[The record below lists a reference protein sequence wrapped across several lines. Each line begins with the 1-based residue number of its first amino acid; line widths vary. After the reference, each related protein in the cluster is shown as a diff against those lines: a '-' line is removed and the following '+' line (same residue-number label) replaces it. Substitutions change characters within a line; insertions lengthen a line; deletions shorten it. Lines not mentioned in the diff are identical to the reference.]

1 MALRRGRNVIGGF
14 WSDFQSFILR
24 GNVVDL
30 AVAVILGGAFGK
42 IVESLVSDVV
52 TPALLNPA
60 LQSAKVDELAKLSF
74 NGILYGK
81 FLAAVINFIVIALVV
96 YLIIKTLEAFR
107 RRLALQAEAEQAP
120 IPETDPQVSAQE
132 RLVQSLDRLTQ
143 VLESRS
149 SSQL

>member
-81 FLAAVINFIVIALVV
+81 FLAAVINFVVIAFMV

-107 RRLALQAEAEQAP
+107 RRLADQAAT
-120 IPETDPQVSAQE
+120 PEPDPQVSAEE

-149 SSQL
+149 SSQV

>member
-1 MALRRGRNVIGGF
+1 MALRRGRSVNGGF
-14 WSDFQSFILR
+14 WHDFRSFVLR

-42 IVESLVSDVV
+42 IIESLVSDVV

-60 LQSAKVDELAKLSF
+60 LQSAKVDDLTKLSF

-81 FLAAVINFIVIALVV
+81 FLAAVINFLVIAFVV
-96 YLIIKTLEAFR
+96 YLIIKSLESFKRQVA
-107 RRLALQAEAEQAP
+107 AQAEPAV
-120 IPETDPQVSAQE
+120 DPQVSAQE
-132 RLVQSLDRLTQ
+132 RLVESLNRLTQ

-149 SSQL
+149 SSHL

>member
-1 MALRRGRNVIGGF
+1 MALRRGRNVIGGV
-14 WSDFQSFILR
+14 WSYFQSFILR
-24 GNVVDL
+24 GDVVDL

-107 RRLALQAEAEQAP
+107 RRLALQAEAEH
-120 IPETDPQVSAQE
+120 DPQVSAQE

>member
-1 MALRRGRNVIGGF
+1 
-14 WSDFQSFILR
+14 
-24 GNVVDL
+24 
-30 AVAVILGGAFGK
+30 
-42 IVESLVSDVV
+42 VSDVV

-81 FLAAVINFIVIALVV
+81 FLAAVINFVVIALVV
-96 YLIIKTLEAFR
+96 YVIIKTLEAFR
-107 RRLALQAEAEQAP
+107 RRLALQAAT
-120 IPETDPQVSAQE
+120 PETDPQVSAQD

-149 SSQL
+149 SSHL